1 MTPSFEYFML
11 PYLKGLADGLPHTT
25 AEMAEYCASSLNLSK
40 EDKAERTKKGNSYKY
55 YDRTQW
61 SGTYLRQA
69 GLAQLCGGGKTM
81 ITQAGEELLNTNP
94 SHIDRSLLANYPM
107 FVDFQKRSRKQK
119 DTCEAATK
127 TDNALMKTPQELID
141 EAYSEISNNLAD
153 ELLAAIKKQTPQFFE
168 RLVIKLLVAM
178 GYGGYLEDAAS
189 VTQYSHDEGIDGII
203 KEDKLGLD
211 NIYVQAKRYDTGTV
225 GRKEIQSFVGA
236 LSGKGATKGIFI
248 TTSTFTREAKE
259 YKPSTNIKIVLI
271 DGQQLCNYMI
281 DFNIGVSIKQ
291 VYEVKKVD
299 SDFFTED

>member
-11 PYLKGLADGLPHTT
+11 PYLKGISDGKPHST
-25 AEMAEYCASSLNLSK
+25 AEMAEYCANMLNLTR
-40 EDKAERTKKGNSYKY
+40 EERQERTKKGNSYKY

-69 GLAQLCGGGKTM
+69 GLAQSCGNGKTM
-81 ITQAGEELLNTNP
+81 ITQSGKELLETNP
-94 SHIDRSLLANYPM
+94 AHIDRALLTNYPE

-119 DTCEAATK
+119 IASETSYQAENTA
-127 TDNALMKTPQELID
+127 MRTPQELID
-141 EAYSEISNNLAD
+141 EAYSEISNSLAD

-178 GYGGYLEDAAS
+178 GYGGSLEDAAS

-248 TTSTFTREAKE
+248 TTSTFTKEAKD

-281 DFNIGVSIKQ
+281 DFNIGVSIRQ

-299 SDFFTED
+299 SDFFSEE